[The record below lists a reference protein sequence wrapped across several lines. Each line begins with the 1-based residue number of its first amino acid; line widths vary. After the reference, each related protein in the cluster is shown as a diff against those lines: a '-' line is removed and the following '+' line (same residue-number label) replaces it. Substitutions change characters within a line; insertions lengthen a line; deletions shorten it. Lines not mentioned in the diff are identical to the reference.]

1 MTCPHTE
8 PPLRTVRPLIVP
20 ARTQAGAVTTRFT
33 GPLHHI
39 SPTGFA
45 TWVARLADGPKA
57 AGTGLGC
64 TYRWIVEGDRVLG
77 GIALRHGL
85 DDQVPQFGHIGY
97 GIRPSSRRR
106 GPATWAL
113 GRILTEAWAL
123 GLDRVL
129 MVCAVDNLASVRTI
143 ERHGG
148 LLEGIR
154 DTEHGPA
161 RRYWIKAQGASHGT
175 RMAAPCRRRPR
186 RGCGIRRPGH
196 PSRRREWVAWNGPP
210 AVWWAAGPPGWCWP
224 CCWPGPGWR

>member
-1 MTCPHTE
+1 MPELVAPTTHLRSAWLEAHDEWGPGLHEDGFGLE
-8 PPLRTVRPLIVP
+8 PADEVD
-20 ARTQAGAVTTRFT
+20 
-33 GPLHHI
+33 

-57 AGTGLGC
+57 AGTGRGC

-106 GPATWAL
+106 GLATWAL
-113 GRILTEAWAL
+113 GRVLTEAWAL

-148 LLEGIR
+148 LLEGTR
-154 DTEHGPA
+154 DTEHGPV
-161 RRYWIKAQGASHGT
+161 RRYWITA
-175 RMAAPCRRRPR
+175 
-186 RGCGIRRPGH
+186 
-196 PSRRREWVAWNGPP
+196 
-210 AVWWAAGPPGWCWP
+210 
-224 CCWPGPGWR
+224 